1 MHGLYGISDILPSET
16 FVFKGHVSEK
26 VVKDITG

>member
-1 MHGLYGISDILPSET
+1 MHGLYGISDLSPSES

-26 VVKDITG
+26 VFKDITG